1 MPLWSPQRLPVR
13 VWLPPPLK
21 SVASPWPRVPAASLG
36 TRPAYRISGLIDA
49 DDALKPSAM
58 SPAPSIA
65 ALPIQRQVES
75 GWYVPCWAKVGVPEV
90 ALLISHQRMP
100 DTPPDATVRLPTSA
114 SCPSS
119 KRRYAER
126 DIGR

>member
-1 MPLWSPQRLPVR
+1 
-13 VWLPPPLK
+13 
-21 SVASPWPRVPAASLG
+21 
-36 TRPAYRISGLIDA
+36 
-49 DDALKPSAM
+49 M

-100 DTPPDATVRLPTSA
+100 DTPPAATVRLPTSA

-126 DIGR
+126 NIGRLLIASRPEVVPACGTQLRPAVQMRL